1 MNLHELF
8 QSPVPE
14 SLLAAT
20 ETFIADDGDPCF
32 TAGVYAAV
40 HSVYRFY
47 ELEESMVNLSADGE
61 RPEGWTAAEWERAQ
75 VWGWSE
81 YASALAEAALPHGE
95 PPEVREE
102 AFKRW
107 PFQGVWLVVDAPTAA
122 SFARGYRAGLGLLT
136 PEERGHFREPLP
148 EDGSHEPLLRALAAN
163 KQSYERALFSV
174 DPSSLPTLFSLVPHA
189 ESMSTYSIAELTAM
203 GMRPG
208 FSFGVYAAVLTTH
221 RCAVQE
227 DLLDQWLRS
236 PPPGNRKE
244 RRERALADRRAG
256 RATKTH
262 RCTPEEREVLVGERS
277 GYAAQM
283 AMNQEAHGLE
293 ALAPIAD
300 HPETLAD
307 FAAGYR
313 LGVALLPGTFGAT
326 FVTTACDTPSPES
339 LRAMVLENV
348 QRHRA
353 RAGLRDRHRWSA

>member
-14 SLLAAT
+14 SLLTAT
-20 ETFIADDGDPCF
+20 EIFVDDDGDPCF

-40 HSVYRFY
+40 YSVYRFF
-47 ELEESMVNLSADGE
+47 ELEESMVSLSADGE

-75 VWGWSE
+75 IWGWSE
-81 YASALAEAALPHGE
+81 YAAALAEVAWPHDE
-95 PPEVREE
+95 PLEVREE

-107 PFQGVWLVVDAPTAA
+107 PFQGVWLVVDAATAA

-136 PEERGHFREPLP
+136 SEQRRHFREPLP
-148 EDGSHEPLLRALAAN
+148 EDGAHEPLLRALAAN
-163 KQSYERALFSV
+163 KQSYEWALFSV
-174 DPSSLPTLFSLVPHA
+174 DPSELPKLFSLVSHA

-221 RCAVQE
+221 PCAVQE
-227 DLLDQWLRS
+227 DLVDQWLRS
-236 PPPGNRKE
+236 PPSGKRKE
-244 RRERALADRRAG
+244 RRERARADRRAG
-256 RATKTH
+256 RATATH
-262 RCTPEEREVLVGERS
+262 RCTPEERAVLVGERS

-283 AMNQEAHGLE
+283 AMNQEAYGLE

-326 FVTTACDTPSPES
+326 FVTTACDAPSPES

-348 QRHRA
+348 ERYRAQRR
-353 RAGLRDRHRWSA
+353 SA